1 MRSFWERVHEHL
13 GAGCRVFV
21 ACVAEHTRGSPG
33 TAGAKLLV
41 AESGELVGTIGGGAM
56 EHRIVDQAM
65 ELLQDGSHRPKK
77 QTLVHSEAASAD
89 SSGLICEGSQTNVF
103 CVLAGRQDLDSVRAI
118 VDTIWNDQRGW
129 IEIDDAGL
137 RLAEDGAGFDAPAIT
152 LLEEDGIWRYR
163 EDLLNRRRIAVIGGG
178 HCAAALAEVMTPL
191 GYRVEVFDTR
201 AHVVSHGGATALGG
215 LSIVADYAEA
225 GPSIAHPQSTAAVV
239 MTADYRTDARA
250 LLGVA
255 DLPFPFIGLMGG
267 RKKIERIFSLL
278 REEGI
283 SPDAIDRIHA
293 PVGLDIGSNTPEEIA
308 ISIAAQLLRER
319 NRRSTQ

>member
-13 GAGCRVFV
+13 GSGCRVFV

-33 TAGAKLLV
+33 TVGAKLLV

-56 EHRIVDQAM
+56 EHRIVDQAR
-65 ELLQDGSHRPKK
+65 ELLQDGNHRPTK
-77 QTLVHSEAASAD
+77 QTIVHTAASAD
-89 SSGLICEGSQTNVF
+89 ASGLICEGSQTNVF

-118 VDTIWNDQRGW
+118 VDTIRNDQRGW

-137 RLAEDGAGFDAPAIT
+137 RLAEHGAGFDAPAIT
-152 LLEEDGIWRYR
+152 LLEEDGFWRYR

-201 AHVVSHGGATALGG
+201 AHVVSHDGATALGG

-225 GPSIAHPQSTAAVV
+225 GPSIAYPQSTAAVV

-250 LLGVA
+250 LRGVTH
-255 DLPFPFIGLMGG
+255 LPFPFIGLMGG
-267 RKKIERIFSLL
+267 RKKIARIFTLL

-283 SPDAIDRIHA
+283 SPETIDRIRA
-293 PVGLDIGSNTPEEIA
+293 PVGLDIGSETPEEIA
-308 ISIAAQLLRER
+308 ISIAAQILRER
-319 NRRSTQ
+319 NRR

>member
-1 MRSFWERVHEHL
+1 MISFWERVHGHL
-13 GAGCRVFV
+13 DAGSRVFV

-56 EHRIVDQAM
+56 EHRIVDQAR
-65 ELLQDGSHRPKK
+65 ELLQGGNHRPKK
-77 QTLVHSEAASAD
+77 QTLVHSDAAAGD
-89 SSGLICEGSQTNVF
+89 ASGLICEGNQTNVF
-103 CVLAGRQDLDSVRAI
+103 CVLEGRQDLDSVRAI
-118 VDTIWNDQRGW
+118 VDTIRNDERGW

-137 RLAEDGAGFDAPAIT
+137 RLAEDSAGFDAPAVT
-152 LLEEDGIWRYR
+152 LLEEDGLWRYR

-178 HCAAALAEVMTPL
+178 HCAAALGAVMTPL
-191 GYRVEVFDTR
+191 GYRVEGFDTR
-201 AHVVSHGGATALGG
+201 AHVVSHDGATALGG
-215 LSIVADYAEA
+215 LSIVTDYADA
-225 GPSIAHPQSTAAVV
+225 GPSIAHPESTAAVV

-255 DLPFPFIGLMGG
+255 DLPFPFIGLMGS

-283 SPDAIDRIHA
+283 SPDTIDRIHA